1 MRKAFLKKARD
12 ALLAQKQ
19 QIHKQLD
26 EEFREGR
33 ESNVDEGMDTYDL
46 ASEER
51 TREINLILSD
61 RDRDKLQ
68 AIEDALE
75 RIEEGSYGICEMCEE
90 EIADDPRR
98 RLTGAPCSRGMRGNG
113 AASKQPRIRTK
124 DFRRQDRQGSLCDA
138 PDLRHRDDGVSL
150 LFQVHPDRRH
160 TGG

>member
-26 EEFREGR
+26 DEFREGK
-33 ESNVDEGMDTYDL
+33 EGNLDEGMDTYDL

-61 RDRDKLQ
+61 RDRDKLH

-75 RIEEGSYGICEMCEE
+75 RIEAGSYGICEMCEE
-90 EIADDPRR
+90 EIAPERLEALPFTRLCVSCQSEMEKEAKLHRRTDEDRGHRRASLVDLDDEN
-98 RLTGAPCSRGMRGNG
+98 L
-113 AASKQPRIRTK
+113 
-124 DFRRQDRQGSLCDA
+124 
-138 PDLRHRDDGVSL
+138 
-150 LFQVHPDRRH
+150 
-160 TGG
+160 